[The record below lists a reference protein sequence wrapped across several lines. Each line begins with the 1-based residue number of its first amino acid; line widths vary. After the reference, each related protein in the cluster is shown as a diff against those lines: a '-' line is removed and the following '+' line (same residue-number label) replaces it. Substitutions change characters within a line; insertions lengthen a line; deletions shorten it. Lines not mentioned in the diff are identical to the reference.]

1 MQCPSGETE
10 CVQLDL
16 VLVEGGQTVSMHG
29 CGSQDLC
36 GPPATEGLLDL
47 PGHRLALLP
56 HCSTSQRAVM
66 ASKCHSRVPPGLR
79 LALSVLLVGL
89 GAATLS

>member
-16 VLVEGGQTVSMHG
+16 VLVEGGQSVSMYG

-36 GPPATEGLLDL
+36 GAPATEGLLEL
-47 PGHRLALLP
+47 PGHWLALPP

-66 ASKCHSRVPPGLR
+66 ASKCHSGVPSGLC
-79 LALSVLLVGL
+79 LALPVLLVGL
-89 GAATLS
+89 GAVTLS